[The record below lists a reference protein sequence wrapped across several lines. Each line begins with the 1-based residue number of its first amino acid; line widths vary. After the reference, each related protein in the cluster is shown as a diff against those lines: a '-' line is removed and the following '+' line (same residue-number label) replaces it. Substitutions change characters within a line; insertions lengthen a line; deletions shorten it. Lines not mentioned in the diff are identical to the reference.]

1 MKNLIK
7 LFTLLVLLFGLLSCE
22 DDFSPKN
29 EFQEKYVL
37 SCIVR
42 GDTTRQIAVVT
53 RSYDVPGYNPYSNTT
68 DPALDG
74 AYIRIWYQ
82 DTVYTLKDTVVDRI
96 DTTRYDTP
104 VKIYTIDNFQPE
116 LNSEL
121 EIEALMNNGRRLRAF
136 TTLPQTFK
144 FNYNSDSSIPGSE
157 EGEVTVGWYT
167 ASNKMM
173 YLPQLKV
180 YWYRKSIGIQ
190 DVRKLEIPLD
200 YVNSEGSEVAYYP
213 PASKS
218 LGVTYKMDVINKALE
233 SISEGFENK
242 EDFYIIFARMEVI
255 AMDENLASYYA
266 STSVGGDNFSVRL
279 DEADYSNVEGGYG
292 IFGSYIKKSTSISFD
307 SDYIRSFGYKPE
319 L

>member
-7 LFTLLVLLFGLLSCE
+7 IFSLLVLLIGLISCE
-22 DDFSPKN
+22 EEFSPKN

-37 SCIVR
+37 SCIIR
-42 GDTTRQIAVVT
+42 ADTTQQIAVVT

-82 DTVYTLKDTVVDRI
+82 DTVYTLTDTLVDRI

-104 VKIYTIDNFQPE
+104 VKIYKIDNFQPA
-116 LNSEL
+116 LDSEL
-121 EIEALMNNGRRLRAF
+121 EIEALLNNGRRLRAF
-136 TTLPQTFK
+136 TSLPQTFK
-144 FNYNSDSSIPGSE
+144 FNYNSDSSIPGNE
-157 EGEVTVGWYT
+157 EDAVTIGWYT

-180 YWYRKSIGIQ
+180 YWYRKSIGKQ
-190 DVRKLEIPLD
+190 DIRQLEIPLD
-200 YVNSEGSEVAYYP
+200 YVNSGGSEVEYYP
-213 PASKS
+213 PASKT
-218 LGVTYKMDVINKALE
+218 LGITYKMDVIDKALRG
-233 SISEGFENK
+233 ISEGNENK
-242 EDFYIIFARMEVI
+242 EDYYIIFARLEVI

-279 DEADYSNVEGGYG
+279 DEADFSNVQGGYG
-292 IFGSYIKKSTSISFD
+292 IFGSYIKKSTSISLD
-307 SDYIRSFGYKPE
+307 SDYIRSLGYKPE